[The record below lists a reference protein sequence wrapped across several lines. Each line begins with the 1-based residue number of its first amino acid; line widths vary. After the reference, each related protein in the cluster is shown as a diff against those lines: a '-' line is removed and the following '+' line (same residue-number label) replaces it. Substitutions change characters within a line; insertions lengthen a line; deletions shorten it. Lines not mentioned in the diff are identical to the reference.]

1 MKLTKRLTLCCTL
14 LLLLAATVAAQKGT
28 AQKGAAKEKT
38 FYTEGVFSDIK
49 AGEGGDYGGM
59 QVYLTDSDGQFY
71 AVVTVAQGVLLPP
84 VLVKA
89 QVDVDSRKVEFTL
102 PGDGGG
108 RKFSGRVTADG
119 LTLTE
124 EGGEK
129 QFLKRKCY

>member
-1 MKLTKRLTLCCTL
+1 MKTTNTLALCFTL
-14 LLLLAATVAAQKGT
+14 LLLLAAPAT
-28 AQKGAAKEKT
+28 AQKGAGAKPKT
-38 FYTEGVFSDIK
+38 FYTEGTFSDIK

-71 AVVTVAQGVLLPP
+71 ALVTIAEGVLLPP

-89 QVDVDSRKVEFTL
+89 QVDVDSRKVEFSL
-102 PGDGGG
+102 PGEGGA
-108 RKFSGRVTADG
+108 RKFTGQVTADG

-129 QFLKRKCY
+129 HTLKRKCY

>member
-1 MKLTKRLTLCCTL
+1 MRLTLCCVL
-14 LLLLAATVAAQKGT
+14 LVLAAPPAPAQKK
-28 AQKGAAKEKT
+28 KGAGARAKT
-38 FYTEGVFSDIK
+38 FYTEGVFGDIK

-71 AVVTVAQGVLLPP
+71 AVVTIAEGVLLPP

-89 QVDVDSRKVEFTL
+89 QVNVDSRKIEFSL
-102 PGDGGG
+102 PNEGGA
-108 RKFSGRVTADG
+108 RKFTGRVTADG

-124 EGGEK
+124 AGGGK

>member
-1 MKLTKRLTLCCTL
+1 MKLTKRLTLCFTL
-14 LLLLAATVAAQKGT
+14 LLLLFAPAAAQKG
-28 AQKGAAKEKT
+28 AGASKEKT

-71 AVVTVAQGVLLPP
+71 ATVTVAEGVLLPP

-89 QVDVDSRKVEFTL
+89 QVDVDSRKIQFTL

-108 RKFSGRVTADG
+108 RKFSGQVAADG